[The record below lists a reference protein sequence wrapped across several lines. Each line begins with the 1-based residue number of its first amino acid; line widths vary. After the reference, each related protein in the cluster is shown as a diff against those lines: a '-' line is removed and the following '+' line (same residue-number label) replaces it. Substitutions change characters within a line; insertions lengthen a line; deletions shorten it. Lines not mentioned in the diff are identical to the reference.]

1 MVSIHRAGTL
11 LRKSKVVR
19 AKKFGDLVSK
29 LGGDPLKMRVYRA
42 LCNGALLLAW
52 SGTAAAQPTQK
63 QAASGAT
70 AGAAHPAGVQGE
82 WEGELVVGEARMK
95 LMLHVSG
102 EKGGELR
109 ARLDSP
115 EQSVYGM
122 EASAVSQALGTLR
135 FEIAS
140 VGASFEGK
148 LGADGRSLTGA
159 WKQAGQSFPLVF
171 HRQSGNAAGKKT
183 KEWVFHTERKGHGA
197 H

>member
-1 MVSIHRAGTL
+1 MVSMQCEGTVVGQFEFLTYTRSGFVSTNPEPRCVTIQKIQTDPLPEGTL
-11 LRKSKVVR
+11 LRKSKVVW
-19 AKKFGDLVSK
+19 AKKFGNLVSK

-52 SGTAAAQPTQK
+52 SATAAAQPTQK

-70 AGAAHPAGVQGE
+70 AGAAHAAGVQGE
-82 WEGELVVGEARMK
+82 WEGELAVGEARMK
-95 LMLHVSG
+95 LVLHVSG

-122 EASAVSQALGTLR
+122 EASAVSQTQGALR

-140 VGASFEGK
+140 
-148 LGADGRSLTGA
+148 
-159 WKQAGQSFPLVF
+159 
-171 HRQSGNAAGKKT
+171 
-183 KEWVFHTERKGHGA
+183 
-197 H
+197 